1 MLPLQISL
9 SKKYIA
15 YHESSKFTAY
25 MHFKMS
31 KVMLIFTFLVMKVPQ
46 SAIGGI
52 AERNIGLDESPTGFQ
67 YGPIFTDDFFVSNNN
82 V

>member
-1 MLPLQISL
+1 
-9 SKKYIA
+9 
-15 YHESSKFTAY
+15 
-25 MHFKMS
+25 
-31 KVMLIFTFLVMKVPQ
+31 MKVPQ